1 MNDHPAP
8 QQLPEVVR
16 VGAGGW
22 ISGPSASIEPVPA
35 EAIEAGDFLLLD
47 DGIQAEVTDVR
58 LRLLLVSR
66 RAGAGRVDR
75 LAGRHVQRHVVPQGQ
90 RHPAPGHAV
99 TISWRLTGSAK
110 SRTLPAILPGMFDAL
125 AETGPVEEQANQE
138 QAVPVDQASEVS
150 QRSLPSDV
158 LAYALGAATSG
169 VVSDVYGG
177 IKALGKAGWA
187 KLHDEPD
194 AESKAGEGQGSD
206 PDGSAG

>member
-35 EAIEAGDFLLLD
+35 EAIESGDFLLLD

-110 SRTLPAILPGMFDAL
+110 SPRCRRFCPACSMPWRRLDPWKNKRPKSRPFRLIRRRRYCSGACLRTFWL
-125 AETGPVEEQANQE
+125 T
-138 QAVPVDQASEVS
+138 
-150 QRSLPSDV
+150 R
-158 LAYALGAATSG
+158 
-169 VVSDVYGG
+169 
-177 IKALGKAGWA
+177 
-187 KLHDEPD
+187 
-194 AESKAGEGQGSD
+194 
-206 PDGSAG
+206 